1 MMKLRAARETK
12 KLKNK
17 LKNSEPK
24 TKKGPK
30 KKEAT
35 NPFRDTFFFK
45 EIHPS
50 GICQIDE
57 LTYSI
62 TVELAD
68 INYQLSSE
76 DNQIEIFSQYCDFL
90 NSLSSKTK
98 LQLTVYKKKRPLAD
112 LQKVLYYQEKGDFLD
127 MYREEMNGVIS
138 KKLDEEKNGY
148 RKSILFTFVQKH
160 TKLAHAEK
168 ELEMVVDRFSM
179 FAGRLGSKIKKIE
192 QQELLTIVSELLATE
207 SQLETKEVDD
217 VLPGTIELKQNK
229 NYMKIDDHYAKTIY
243 LQEYPSELADTFI
256 YELMEIPKEI
266 IVTLHIDPLDQDEA
280 FDLVKT
286 KLAFMEQQKVDE
298 QKKALQNGYDFEM
311 LSYDLSYSLNE
322 AKGLVDDLQNR
333 GQKLYSM
340 TGTIHF
346 RAETEEKLADVHDE
360 VNSVGRRFGFKMIEL
375 EFMQEHGMNATLPL
389 GINAVPLDRTLST
402 ASTAIFIP
410 FTIADLIQENGK
422 YYGVNAISKNILSL
436 DRKLLKAPNGF
447 VLGTPGSGKSFSVK
461 REIVNV
467 LLRDAEDEV
476 IIIDPEREYSVLGQ
490 NFNGEIIK
498 ISSDSATTINPMD
511 INENY
516 GDDTDPVVLKSEF
529 LISLFDL
536 IIGGAL
542 GLSSTQKTLIDR
554 VCRRTYESMETG
566 EMPTFID
573 FYNILKIQ
581 EEEEARQLVMDLEI
595 YIEGSLSVFSA
606 QTNVDIT
613 KRLVIYDIKDLG
625 KQLKTMGMLIV
636 LDQVWNRI
644 TENRER
650 GVRTWLYID
659 EMQLLFTNEY
669 SENYFFE
676 LWSRARK
683 WGAIPTGITQNV
695 ETLLLSDL
703 ARRMLSNSDFVMML
717 NQAKSDRTQLVRLFD
732 ISEEQ
737 EKYVVNSPEGYGLMV
752 FGDTTL
758 PFYDHF
764 PKDTQ
769 LYKMMST
776 KPGET

>member
-1 MMKLRAARETK
+1 MMKLKGFTSVKKTDKSTMEDTK
-12 KLKNK
+12 KKRK
-17 LKNSEPK
+17 KIKKDPK
-24 TKKGPK
+24 
-30 KKEAT
+30 EMDLL
-35 NPFRDTFFFK
+35 RDTFLFQ
-45 EIHPS
+45 EIYPS
-50 GICQIDE
+50 GICRLDE
-57 LTYSI
+57 TTYSVTI
-62 TVELAD
+62 ELND

-76 DNQIEIFSQYCDFL
+76 DSQIEIFSQYCDFL

-112 LQKVLYYQEKGDFLD
+112 LQSILYYQEKNDFLD
-127 MYREEMNGVIS
+127 SYRAEMNDIIS
-138 KKLDEEKNGY
+138 RKLDEEKNGY
-148 RKSILFTFVQKH
+148 KKTILFTFVQTH
-160 TKLAHAEK
+160 QKLEFAEK
-168 ELEMVVDRFSM
+168 ELDMVTDRFLM
-179 FAGRLGSKIKKIE
+179 FANRLGSQAKRIPKK
-192 QQELLTIVSELLATE
+192 ELLTILSEILV
-207 SQLETKEVDD
+207 TKSMVVQPEIEDILPEV
-217 VLPGTIELKQNK
+217 IELKENK
-229 NYMKIDDHYAKTIY
+229 NYLKVDQHYAKTVY
-243 LQEYPSELADTFI
+243 LQEYPAELSDTFI
-256 YELMEIPKEI
+256 YELLEIPRELVI
-266 IVTLHIDPLDQDEA
+266 TLHIDPLEQDEA

-311 LSYDLSYSLNE
+311 LSYDLSYSLTE
-322 AKGLVDDLQNR
+322 AKGLVDDLQNK

-340 TGTIHF
+340 SSTIHF
-346 RAETEEKLADVHDE
+346 HADTVEKLTEIHDE
-360 VNSVGRRFGFKMIEL
+360 VNSIGRQFGFKIIEL
-375 EFMQEHGMNATLPL
+375 EFMQEAGLNATLPL
-389 GINAVPLDRTLST
+389 GINQIPLDRTMST

-410 FTIADLIQENGK
+410 FTISDLIQENGK

-467 LLRDAEDEV
+467 LLRDADDEV
-476 IIIDPEREYSVLGQ
+476 IIIDPEREYSVIGQ

-554 VCRRTYESMETG
+554 VCRRTYETLG
-566 EMPTFID
+566 RQTPTLID
-573 FYNILKIQ
+573 FYTILKEQ

-606 QTNVDIT
+606 KTNVDIT

-644 TENRER
+644 TTNRER

-737 EKYVVNSPEGYGLMV
+737 EKFVVNSPEGYGLMV

-764 PKDTQ
+764 PKDTK

>member
-1 MMKLRAARETK
+1 MMKLKSKIKNNHKNLK
-12 KLKNK
+12 KTSKNIK
-17 LKNSEPK
+17 KQQKKNPQDVD
-24 TKKGPK
+24 
-30 KKEAT
+30 
-35 NPFRDTFFFK
+35 FLRDTFYFK
-45 EIHPS
+45 TIFPS
-50 GICQIDE
+50 GVCQLDDN
-57 LTYSI
+57 TYSI
-62 TVELAD
+62 TVELED

-76 DNQIEIFSQYCDFL
+76 ENQIEIFSQYCDFL
-90 NSLSSKTK
+90 NSLSSKTQ
-98 LQLTVYKKKRPLAD
+98 LQLTVYKKKRPLSE
-112 LQKVLYYQEKGDFLD
+112 LQSILYYQEKNDFLD
-127 MYREEMNGVIS
+127 PYRVEMNDVIS
-138 KKLDEEKNGY
+138 RKLDEEKNGY
-148 RKSILFTFVQKH
+148 KKRILFTFIQQH
-160 TKLAHAEK
+160 QTEKLAHK
-168 ELEMVVDRFSM
+168 ELEMVVDRFAM
-179 FAGRLGSKIKKIE
+179 FASRLGSGINRLEKKQMLTILSDI
-192 QQELLTIVSELLATE
+192 LLTKSD
-207 SQLETKEVDD
+207 KEEPEIEDI
-217 VLPGTIELKQNK
+217 LPEVIELKQNK
-229 NYMKIDDHYAKTIY
+229 NYLKMDDHYAKTVY

-256 YELMEIPKEI
+256 FELLEIPQELVI
-266 IVTLHIDPLDQDEA
+266 TLHIKPLEQDEA

-311 LSYDLSYSLNE
+311 LSYDLTYSLTE
-322 AKGLVDDLQNR
+322 AKNLVDDLQNK

-340 TGTIHF
+340 TGSIHF
-346 RAETEEKLADVHDE
+346 HAPTVEKLTEVHDE
-360 VNSVGRRFGFKMIEL
+360 VSSIGRQFGFKIIEL
-375 EFMQEHGMNATLPL
+375 EFMQEAGLNATLPL
-389 GINAVPLDRTLST
+389 GNNILPLDRTLTT
-402 ASTAIFIP
+402 ASTAIFVT
-410 FTIADLIQENGK
+410 FTISDLIQENGK
-422 YYGVNAISKNILSL
+422 YYSVNAISKNILSL
-436 DRKLLKAPNGF
+436 DRKLLKASNGF

-476 IIIDPEREYSVLGQ
+476 IIIDPEREYSVIGK

-498 ISSDSATTINPMD
+498 IASDSATTINPMD

-516 GDDTDPVVLKSEF
+516 GDDSDPVVLKSEF

-542 GLSSTQKTLIDR
+542 GLTSTQKTLIDR
-554 VCRRTYESMETG
+554 VCRRTYETVSDR
-566 EMPTFID
+566 MPTFVD
-573 FYNILKIQ
+573 FYHILQEQ
-581 EEEEARQLVMDLEI
+581 EEEEAHQLRTDLEI
-595 YIEGSLSVFSA
+595 YIEGSLSVFSSE
-606 QTNVDIT
+606 TNVDIT
-613 KRLVIYDIKDLG
+613 KRLVVYDIKDLG

-644 TENRER
+644 TTNRER

-717 NQAKSDRTQLVRLFD
+717 NQAKSDRSQLVRLFD

-737 EKYVVNSPEGYGLMV
+737 EKFVVNSPEGYGLMV

-776 KPGET
+776 KPGED

>member
-1 MMKLRAARETK
+1 MMLKKKTEYLKKLSPFKKKKTAKEKKELDPFRETFQF
-12 KLKNK
+12 
-17 LKNSEPK
+17 E
-24 TKKGPK
+24 
-30 KKEAT
+30 
-35 NPFRDTFFFK
+35 
-45 EIHPS
+45 EILPS

-57 LTYSI
+57 STFSI
-62 TVELAD
+62 TVELKD
-68 INYQLSSE
+68 IDYQLSSE
-76 DNQIEIFSQYCDFL
+76 ETQIQVFMQYCDFL

-98 LQLTVYKKKRPLAD
+98 LQITVYKKKRPLSD
-112 LQKVLYYQEKGDFLD
+112 LQAILYYQEQGDELD
-127 MYREEMNGVIS
+127 SYRQEMNGIIS
-138 KKLDEEKNGY
+138 EKLNEERNGY
-148 RKSILFTFVQKH
+148 RKTILFTFVQNH
-160 TKLAHAEK
+160 ATPELAEK
-168 ELEMVVDRFSM
+168 ELLILADRFST
-179 FAGRLGSKIKKIE
+179 FANRVGSKVFPFDKKRMLTTLSEI
-192 QQELLTIVSELLATE
+192 LLTEYSEDSEL
-207 SQLETKEVDD
+207 DD
-217 VLPGTIELKQNK
+217 VLPEVLEFKENK
-229 NYMKIDDHYAKTIY
+229 NYVKTDGNFAKTLY
-243 LQEYPSELADTFI
+243 LQEFPSELSDSFL
-256 YELMEIPKEI
+256 YEMMEIPRELV
-266 IVTLHIDPLDQDEA
+266 VTLHIDPMEQDEA

-311 LSYDLSYSLNE
+311 LSYDLSYSLAE
-322 AKGLVDDLQNR
+322 AKGLVEDLQNK
-333 GQKLYSM
+333 GQKLYAM

-346 RAETEEKLADVHDE
+346 HGDSKEKLAEVHDE
-360 VNSVGRRFGFKMIEL
+360 VNSVGRRFGFKIIDL
-375 EFMQEHGMNATLPL
+375 EFMQEVGLNATLPL
-389 GINAVPLDRTLST
+389 GINIIPLSRTVST
-402 ASTAIFIP
+402 ASTAIFMP
-410 FTIADLIQENGK
+410 FTISELIQDNGK

-436 DRKLLKAPNGF
+436 DRKSLKAPNGF

-467 LLRDAEDEV
+467 LLRDEEDEV
-476 IIIDPEREYSVLGQ
+476 IIIDPEREYSVIGQ
-490 NFNGEIIK
+490 NFSGEIIK
-498 ISSDSATTINPMD
+498 ISSDSSTNINPLD

-516 GDDTDPVVLKSEF
+516 GDDTDPIILKSEF

-542 GLSSTQKTLIDR
+542 GLNSTQKTIIDR
-554 VCRRTYESMETG
+554 VCRRTYEQMDK
-566 EMPTFID
+566 EMPTLID
-573 FYNILKIQ
+573 FYHVLKEQ
-581 EEEEARQLVMDLEI
+581 EEEEARQLVTDLEI
-595 YIEGSLSVFSA
+595 YIEGSLSVFSSK
-606 QTNVDIT
+606 TNVDIS

-644 TENRER
+644 TTNREK

-659 EMQLLFTNEY
+659 EMQLLFANEY

-732 ISEEQ
+732 ISAEQ
-737 EKYVVNSPEGYGLMV
+737 EKFVINSEEGSGLMV

-764 PKDTQ
+764 PKDTT

>member
-1 MMKLRAARETK
+1 MIKLNLQK
-12 KLKNK
+12 IKNK
-17 LKNSEPK
+17 KQKKNPQ
-24 TKKGPK
+24 
-30 KKEAT
+30 
-35 NPFRDTFFFK
+35 NVDFFRDTFFFK
-45 EIHPS
+45 NIFS
-50 GICQIDE
+50 DGICQIDE
-57 LTYSI
+57 SSYSV
-62 TVELAD
+62 TMELDD

-76 DNQIEIFSQYCDFL
+76 DSQIEIFSQYCDFL
-90 NSLSSKTK
+90 NSLSSKTQLK
-98 LQLTVYKKKRPLAD
+98 LTVLKKKRPLSD
-112 LQKVLYYQEKGDFLD
+112 LQAVLYYQEKNDFLD
-127 MYREEMNGVIS
+127 PYRAEMNDVIS
-138 KKLDEEKNGY
+138 RKLDEEKNGY
-148 RKSILFTFVQKH
+148 KKRILFTFIQQHQTVAFAK
-160 TKLAHAEK
+160 K
-168 ELEMVVDRFSM
+168 ELNMLIDRFSM
-179 FAGRLGSKIKKIE
+179 FASRLGSRAKQVDKKEMLTILSE
-192 QQELLTIVSELLATE
+192 ILLTKSEKE
-207 SQLETKEVDD
+207 EPELEDILPD
-217 VLPGTIELKQNK
+217 VIELKQHK
-229 NYMKIDDHYAKTIY
+229 NYLKMDDHYAKTIY
-243 LQEYPSELADTFI
+243 LQEYPAELSDTFL
-256 YELMEIPKEI
+256 YELLEIPRELV
-266 IVTLHIDPLDQDEA
+266 VTLHINPLDQDEA

-311 LSYDLSYSLNE
+311 LSYDLTYSLTE
-322 AKGLVDDLQNR
+322 AKELVDDLQNK
-333 GQKLYSM
+333 GQKLFSM
-340 TGTIHF
+340 TGSIHF
-346 RAETEEKLADVHDE
+346 NADTVEKLAE
-360 VNSVGRRFGFKMIEL
+360 IQGEISSIGRQFGFKIIEL
-375 EFMQEHGMNATLPL
+375 EFLQEEGLNTALPL
-389 GINAVPLDRTLST
+389 GGNSLPLDRTLST

-410 FTIADLIQENGK
+410 FTISDLIQENGK

-476 IIIDPEREYSVLGQ
+476 IIIDPEREYSVIGK

-498 ISSDSATTINPMD
+498 IASDSSTTINPMD

-542 GLSSTQKTLIDR
+542 GLSFTQKTLIDR
-554 VCRRTYESMETG
+554 VCRRTYETIKDR
-566 EMPTFID
+566 MPTFVD
-573 FYNILKIQ
+573 FYHILKEQ
-581 EEEEARQLVMDLEI
+581 EEEEASQLVMDLEI
-595 YIEGSLSVFSA
+595 YIEGSLSVFSSE
-606 QTNVDIT
+606 TNVDIT
-613 KRLVIYDIKDLG
+613 KRLVVYDIKDLG

-644 TENRER
+644 TTNRER

-717 NQAKSDRTQLVRLFD
+717 NQAKSDRSQLVRLFD

-737 EKYVVNSPEGYGLMV
+737 EKFVVNSPEGYGLMV

-776 KPGET
+776 KPGED

>member
-1 MMKLRAARETK
+1 M
-12 KLKNK
+12 
-17 LKNSEPK
+17 
-24 TKKGPK
+24 
-30 KKEAT
+30 
-35 NPFRDTFFFK
+35 
-45 EIHPS
+45 
-50 GICQIDE
+50 
-57 LTYSI
+57 
-62 TVELAD
+62 
-68 INYQLSSE
+68 
-76 DNQIEIFSQYCDFL
+76 
-90 NSLSSKTK
+90 
-98 LQLTVYKKKRPLAD
+98 
-112 LQKVLYYQEKGDFLD
+112 
-127 MYREEMNGVIS
+127 
-138 KKLDEEKNGY
+138 
-148 RKSILFTFVQKH
+148 
-160 TKLAHAEK
+160 
-168 ELEMVVDRFSM
+168 
-179 FAGRLGSKIKKIE
+179 
-192 QQELLTIVSELLATE
+192 
-207 SQLETKEVDD
+207 
-217 VLPGTIELKQNK
+217 
-229 NYMKIDDHYAKTIY
+229 DDHYAKTIY
-243 LQEYPSELADTFI
+243 LQEYPAELSDTFL
-256 YELMEIPKEI
+256 YELLEIPRELV
-266 IVTLHIDPLDQDEA
+266 VTLHINPPDQDEA

-311 LSYDLSYSLNE
+311 LSYDLTYSLTE
-322 AKGLVDDLQNR
+322 AKELVDDLQNK
-333 GQKLYSM
+333 GQKLFSM
-340 TGTIHF
+340 TGSIHF
-346 RAETEEKLADVHDE
+346 NADTVEKLAE
-360 VNSVGRRFGFKMIEL
+360 IQGEISSIGRQFGFKIIEL
-375 EFMQEHGMNATLPL
+375 EFLQEEGLNTALPL
-389 GINAVPLDRTLST
+389 GGNSLPLDRTLST

-410 FTIADLIQENGK
+410 FTISDLIQENGK

-476 IIIDPEREYSVLGQ
+476 IIIDPEREYSVIGK

-498 ISSDSATTINPMD
+498 IASDSSTTINPMD

-554 VCRRTYESMETG
+554 VCRRTYETIKDR
-566 EMPTFID
+566 MPTFVD
-573 FYNILKIQ
+573 FYHILKEQ
-581 EEEEARQLVMDLEI
+581 EEEASQLVMDLEI
-595 YIEGSLSVFSA
+595 YIEGSLSVFSSE
-606 QTNVDIT
+606 TNVDIT
-613 KRLVIYDIKDLG
+613 KRLVVYDIKDLG

-644 TENRER
+644 TTNRER

-717 NQAKSDRTQLVRLFD
+717 NQAKSDRSQLVRLFD

-737 EKYVVNSPEGYGLMV
+737 EKFVVNSPEGYGLMV

-776 KPGET
+776 KPGED

>member
-1 MMKLRAARETK
+1 MKFKAAK
-12 KLKNK
+12 KIKNEESK
-17 LKNSEPK
+17 VNKKQRRQKKNPQDVD
-24 TKKGPK
+24 
-30 KKEAT
+30 
-35 NPFRDTFFFK
+35 FLRDTFSFK
-45 EIHPS
+45 TIFS
-50 GICQIDE
+50 DGICQIDDT
-57 LTYSI
+57 TYSVTI
-62 TVELAD
+62 ELND

-76 DNQIEIFSQYCDFL
+76 DHQIEIFSQYCDFL
-90 NSLSSKTK
+90 NSLSSRTQ
-98 LQLTVYKKKRPLAD
+98 LQLTVFKKKRPLSD
-112 LQKVLYYQEKGDFLD
+112 LQAVLYYQEKNDFLD
-127 MYREEMNGVIS
+127 YYRAEMNDVIS
-138 KKLDEEKNGY
+138 RKLDEEKNGY
-148 RKSILFTFVQKH
+148 KKTILFTFVQQHQTVEFAK
-160 TKLAHAEK
+160 K
-168 ELEMVVDRFSM
+168 ELEMVIDRFTM
-179 FAGRLGSKIKKIE
+179 FASRLGSQARRIEKKEMLSILSE
-192 QQELLTIVSELLATE
+192 ILLTKSEKVE
-207 SQLETKEVDD
+207 PELEDILPD
-217 VLPGTIELKQNK
+217 VIELKQNK
-229 NYMKIDDHYAKTIY
+229 NYLKMDDHYAKTVY
-243 LQEYPSELADTFI
+243 LQEYPAELSDTFL
-256 YELMEIPKEI
+256 YELLEIPREVV
-266 IVTLHIDPLDQDEA
+266 VTLHMKPLDQDEA

-311 LSYDLSYSLNE
+311 LSYDLTYSLTE
-322 AKGLVDDLQNR
+322 AKELVDDLQNK
-333 GQKLYSM
+333 GQKLFSM
-340 TGTIHF
+340 TGSIYFH
-346 RAETEEKLADVHDE
+346 AETVEKLAE
-360 VNSVGRRFGFKMIEL
+360 VQGEISSIGRQFGFKIIEL
-375 EFMQEHGMNATLPL
+375 EFMQEEGLNVTLPL
-389 GINAVPLDRTLST
+389 GINTLPLDRTLST

-410 FTIADLIQENGK
+410 FTISDLIQENGK

-476 IIIDPEREYSVLGQ
+476 IIIDPEREYSVIGK
-490 NFNGEIIK
+490 NFNGEIIR
-498 ISSDSATTINPMD
+498 ISSDSSTTINPMD

-554 VCRRTYESMETG
+554 VCRRTYETVG
-566 EMPTFID
+566 NKMPTFVD
-573 FYNILKIQ
+573 FYQILKEQ
-581 EEEEARQLVMDLEI
+581 EEEEAKQLVMDLEI
-595 YIEGSLSVFSA
+595 YIEGSLSVFSSE
-606 QTNVDIT
+606 TNVDIT

-644 TENRER
+644 TTNRER

-717 NQAKSDRTQLVRLFD
+717 NQAKSDRSQLVRLFD

-737 EKYVVNSPEGYGLMV
+737 EKFVVNSPEGYGLMV

-764 PKDTQ
+764 PKDTK

-776 KPGET
+776 KPGED

>member
-1 MMKLRAARETK
+1 M
-12 KLKNK
+12 
-17 LKNSEPK
+17 
-24 TKKGPK
+24 
-30 KKEAT
+30 
-35 NPFRDTFFFK
+35 
-45 EIHPS
+45 
-50 GICQIDE
+50 
-57 LTYSI
+57 LTILS
-62 TVELAD
+62 D
-68 INYQLSSE
+68 I
-76 DNQIEIFSQYCDFL
+76 
-90 NSLSSKTK
+90 
-98 LQLTVYKKKRPLAD
+98 
-112 LQKVLYYQEKGDFLD
+112 
-127 MYREEMNGVIS
+127 
-138 KKLDEEKNGY
+138 
-148 RKSILFTFVQKH
+148 
-160 TKLAHAEK
+160 
-168 ELEMVVDRFSM
+168 
-179 FAGRLGSKIKKIE
+179 
-192 QQELLTIVSELLATE
+192 LLTKSD
-207 SQLETKEVDD
+207 KEEPEIEDI
-217 VLPGTIELKQNK
+217 LPEVIELKQNK
-229 NYMKIDDHYAKTIY
+229 NYLKMDDHYAKTVY

-256 YELMEIPKEI
+256 FELLEIPQELVI
-266 IVTLHIDPLDQDEA
+266 TLHIKPLEQDEA

-311 LSYDLSYSLNE
+311 LSYDLTYSLTE
-322 AKGLVDDLQNR
+322 AKNLVDDLQNK

-340 TGTIHF
+340 TGSIHF
-346 RAETEEKLADVHDE
+346 HAPTVEKLTEVHDE
-360 VNSVGRRFGFKMIEL
+360 VSSIGRQFGFKIIEL
-375 EFMQEHGMNATLPL
+375 EFMQEAGLNATLPL
-389 GINAVPLDRTLST
+389 GNNILPLDRTLTT
-402 ASTAIFIP
+402 ASTAIFVP
-410 FTIADLIQENGK
+410 FTISDLIQENGK

-476 IIIDPEREYSVLGQ
+476 IIIDPEREYSVIGK

-498 ISSDSATTINPMD
+498 IASDSATTINPMD

-516 GDDTDPVVLKSEF
+516 GDDSDPVVLKSEF

-542 GLSSTQKTLIDR
+542 GLTSTQKTLIDR
-554 VCRRTYESMETG
+554 VCRRTYETVSDR
-566 EMPTFID
+566 MPTFVD
-573 FYNILKIQ
+573 FYHILQEQ
-581 EEEEARQLVMDLEI
+581 EEEEAHQLRTDLEI
-595 YIEGSLSVFSA
+595 YIEGSLSVFSSE
-606 QTNVDIT
+606 TNVDIT
-613 KRLVIYDIKDLG
+613 KRLVVYDIKDLG

-644 TENRER
+644 TTNRER

-717 NQAKSDRTQLVRLFD
+717 NQAKSDRSQLVRLFD

-737 EKYVVNSPEGYGLMV
+737 EKFVVNSPEGYGLMV

-776 KPGET
+776 KPGED

>member
-1 MMKLRAARETK
+1 MDF
-12 KLKNK
+12 
-17 LKNSEPK
+17 
-24 TKKGPK
+24 
-30 KKEAT
+30 
-35 NPFRDTFFFK
+35 FRDTFFFK
-45 EIHPS
+45 NIFS
-50 GICQIDE
+50 DGICQIDE
-57 LTYSI
+57 SSYSV
-62 TVELAD
+62 TMELDD

-76 DNQIEIFSQYCDFL
+76 DSQIEIFSQYCDFL
-90 NSLSSKTK
+90 NSLSSKTQLK
-98 LQLTVYKKKRPLAD
+98 LTVLKKKRPLSD
-112 LQKVLYYQEKGDFLD
+112 LQAVLYYQEKNDFLD
-127 MYREEMNGVIS
+127 PYRAEMNDVIS
-138 KKLDEEKNGY
+138 RKLDEEKNGY
-148 RKSILFTFVQKH
+148 KKRILFTFIQQHQTVAFAK
-160 TKLAHAEK
+160 K
-168 ELEMVVDRFSM
+168 ELNMLIDRFSM
-179 FAGRLGSKIKKIE
+179 FASRLGSRAKQVDKKEMLTILSE
-192 QQELLTIVSELLATE
+192 ILLTKSEKE
-207 SQLETKEVDD
+207 EPELEDILPD
-217 VLPGTIELKQNK
+217 VIELKQHK
-229 NYMKIDDHYAKTIY
+229 NYLKMDDHYAKTIY
-243 LQEYPSELADTFI
+243 LQEYPAELSDTFL
-256 YELMEIPKEI
+256 YELLEIPRELV
-266 IVTLHIDPLDQDEA
+266 VTLHINPPDQDEA

-311 LSYDLSYSLNE
+311 LSYDLTYSLTE
-322 AKGLVDDLQNR
+322 AKELVDDLQNK
-333 GQKLYSM
+333 GQKLFSM
-340 TGTIHF
+340 TGSIHF
-346 RAETEEKLADVHDE
+346 NADTVEKLAE
-360 VNSVGRRFGFKMIEL
+360 IQGEISSIGRQFGFKIIEL
-375 EFMQEHGMNATLPL
+375 EFLQEEGLNTALPL
-389 GINAVPLDRTLST
+389 GGNSLPLDRTLST

-410 FTIADLIQENGK
+410 FTISDLIQENGK

-476 IIIDPEREYSVLGQ
+476 IIIDPEREYSVIGK

-498 ISSDSATTINPMD
+498 IASDSSTTINPMD

-554 VCRRTYESMETG
+554 VCRRTYETIKDR
-566 EMPTFID
+566 MPTFVD
-573 FYNILKIQ
+573 FYHILKEQ
-581 EEEEARQLVMDLEI
+581 EEEEASQLVMDLEI
-595 YIEGSLSVFSA
+595 YIEGSLSVFSSE
-606 QTNVDIT
+606 TNVDIT
-613 KRLVIYDIKDLG
+613 KRLVVYDIKDLG

-644 TENRER
+644 TTNRER

-717 NQAKSDRTQLVRLFD
+717 NQAKSDRSQLVRLFD

-737 EKYVVNSPEGYGLMV
+737 EKFVVNSPEGYGLMV

-776 KPGET
+776 KPGED

>member
-1 MMKLRAARETK
+1 
-12 KLKNK
+12 
-17 LKNSEPK
+17 
-24 TKKGPK
+24 
-30 KKEAT
+30 
-35 NPFRDTFFFK
+35 
-45 EIHPS
+45 
-50 GICQIDE
+50 
-57 LTYSI
+57 
-62 TVELAD
+62 
-68 INYQLSSE
+68 
-76 DNQIEIFSQYCDFL
+76 
-90 NSLSSKTK
+90 
-98 LQLTVYKKKRPLAD
+98 
-112 LQKVLYYQEKGDFLD
+112 
-127 MYREEMNGVIS
+127 
-138 KKLDEEKNGY
+138 
-148 RKSILFTFVQKH
+148 
-160 TKLAHAEK
+160 
-168 ELEMVVDRFSM
+168 
-179 FAGRLGSKIKKIE
+179 
-192 QQELLTIVSELLATE
+192 
-207 SQLETKEVDD
+207 
-217 VLPGTIELKQNK
+217 
-229 NYMKIDDHYAKTIY
+229 
-243 LQEYPSELADTFI
+243 
-256 YELMEIPKEI
+256 
-266 IVTLHIDPLDQDEA
+266 
-280 FDLVKT
+280 
-286 KLAFMEQQKVDE
+286 MEQQKVDE

-311 LSYDLSYSLNE
+311 LSYYLTYSLTE
-322 AKGLVDDLQNR
+322 AKDLVDDLQNK
-333 GQKLYSM
+333 GQKLFSM
-340 TGTIHF
+340 TGGIHF
-346 RAETEEKLADVHDE
+346 YAENVEKLAE
-360 VNSVGRRFGFKMIEL
+360 VQGEISSVGRQFGFKIIEL
-375 EFMQEHGMNATLPL
+375 EFMQEAGLNTILSL
-389 GINAVPLDRTLST
+389 GINLLPLDRTLST

-410 FTIADLIQENGK
+410 FTISDLIQENGK

-467 LLRDAEDEV
+467 LLRDADDEV
-476 IIIDPEREYSVLGQ
+476 IIIDPEREYSVIGK

-498 ISSDSATTINPMD
+498 IASDSKTTINPMD

-554 VCRRTYESMETG
+554 VCRRTYETIKDR
-566 EMPTFID
+566 MPTFVD
-573 FYNILKIQ
+573 FYHILKEQ
-581 EEEEARQLVMDLEI
+581 EEEAKQLVMDLEI
-595 YIEGSLSVFSA
+595 YIEGSLSVFSSE
-606 QTNVDIT
+606 TSVDIT
-613 KRLVIYDIKDLG
+613 KRLVVYDIKDLG

-644 TENRER
+644 TTNRER

-717 NQAKSDRTQLVRLFD
+717 NQAKSDRSQLVRLFD

-737 EKYVVNSPEGYGLMV
+737 EKFVVNSPEGYGLMV

-776 KPGET
+776 KPGED

>member
-1 MMKLRAARETK
+1 MIKLNFK
-12 KLKNK
+12 KNNK
-17 LKNSEPK
+17 VNNKK
-24 TKKGPK
+24 TKK
-30 KKEAT
+30 
-35 NPFRDTFFFK
+35 NPQDMDFLRDTFFFK
-45 EIHPS
+45 TIFAD
-50 GICQIDE
+50 GICQIDDT
-57 LTYSI
+57 TYSVTI
-62 TVELAD
+62 ELND

-76 DNQIEIFSQYCDFL
+76 DHQIEIFSQYCDFL
-90 NSLSSKTK
+90 NSLSSRTQLK
-98 LQLTVYKKKRPLAD
+98 LTVLKKKRPLTD
-112 LQKVLYYQEKGDFLD
+112 LQSVLYYQEKADFLD
-127 MYREEMNGVIS
+127 PYRAEMNDVIS
-138 KKLDEEKNGY
+138 RKLDEEKNGFKK
-148 RKSILFTFVQKH
+148 RILFTFIQQH
-160 TKLAHAEK
+160 QTLAFAKK
-168 ELEMVVDRFSM
+168 ELNMVVDRFLM
-179 FAGRLGSKIKKIE
+179 FASRLGSQAKLVEKKEMLTILSE
-192 QQELLTIVSELLATE
+192 ILLTKSEQAE
-207 SQLETKEVDD
+207 PEIED
-217 VLPGTIELKQNK
+217 VLPDVIELKQHK
-229 NYMKIDDHYAKTIY
+229 NYLKIDDHYAKTIY
-243 LQEYPSELADTFI
+243 LQEYPAELSDTFL
-256 YELMEIPKEI
+256 YELLEIPREMV
-266 IVTLHIDPLDQDEA
+266 VTLHINPLDQDEA

-298 QKKALQNGYDFEM
+298 QKKALQSGYDFEM
-311 LSYDLSYSLNE
+311 LSYDLTYSLTE
-322 AKGLVDDLQNR
+322 AKELVDDLQNK
-333 GQKLYSM
+333 GQKLFSM
-340 TGTIHF
+340 TSSIHF
-346 RAETEEKLADVHDE
+346 YAETVEKLGEAQGE
-360 VNSVGRRFGFKMIEL
+360 ISAIGRQFGFKVIEL
-375 EFMQEHGMNATLPL
+375 EFMQEAGLNTILPL
-389 GINAVPLDRTLST
+389 GKNALPLDRTLST

-410 FTIADLIQENGK
+410 FTISDLIQENGK

-467 LLRDAEDEV
+467 LLRDADDEV
-476 IIIDPEREYSVLGQ
+476 IIIDPEREYSVIGK

-498 ISSDSATTINPMD
+498 IASDSSTTINPMD

-554 VCRRTYESMETG
+554 VCRRTYETIKDR
-566 EMPTFID
+566 MPTLVD
-573 FYNILKIQ
+573 FYHILKEQ
-581 EEEEARQLVMDLEI
+581 EEEEASQLVMDLEI
-595 YIEGSLSVFSA
+595 YIEGSLSVFSSE
-606 QTNVDIT
+606 TNVDIT
-613 KRLVIYDIKDLG
+613 KRLVVYDIKDLG

-644 TENRER
+644 TTNRER

-717 NQAKSDRTQLVRLFD
+717 NQAKSDRSQLVRLFD

-737 EKYVVNSPEGYGLMV
+737 EKFVVNSPEGYGLMV

-776 KPGET
+776 KPGED

>member
-1 MMKLRAARETK
+1 M
-12 KLKNK
+12 
-17 LKNSEPK
+17 S
-24 TKKGPK
+24 
-30 KKEAT
+30 
-35 NPFRDTFFFK
+35 
-45 EIHPS
+45 
-50 GICQIDE
+50 
-57 LTYSI
+57 
-62 TVELAD
+62 D
-68 INYQLSSE
+68 I
-76 DNQIEIFSQYCDFL
+76 
-90 NSLSSKTK
+90 
-98 LQLTVYKKKRPLAD
+98 
-112 LQKVLYYQEKGDFLD
+112 
-127 MYREEMNGVIS
+127 
-138 KKLDEEKNGY
+138 
-148 RKSILFTFVQKH
+148 
-160 TKLAHAEK
+160 
-168 ELEMVVDRFSM
+168 
-179 FAGRLGSKIKKIE
+179 
-192 QQELLTIVSELLATE
+192 LLTKSD
-207 SQLETKEVDD
+207 KEEPEIEDI
-217 VLPGTIELKQNK
+217 LPEVIELKQNK
-229 NYMKIDDHYAKTIY
+229 NYLKMDDHYAKTVY

-256 YELMEIPKEI
+256 FELLEIPQELVI
-266 IVTLHIDPLDQDEA
+266 TLHIKPLEQDEA

-298 QKKALQNGYDFEM
+298 QKKALQNGYDYEM
-311 LSYDLSYSLNE
+311 LSYDLTYSLTE
-322 AKGLVDDLQNR
+322 AKNLVDDLQNK

-340 TGTIHF
+340 TGSIHF
-346 RAETEEKLADVHDE
+346 HAPTVEKLTEVHDE
-360 VNSVGRRFGFKMIEL
+360 VSSIGRQFGFKIIEL
-375 EFMQEHGMNATLPL
+375 EFMQEAGLNATLPL
-389 GINAVPLDRTLST
+389 GNNILPLDRTLTT
-402 ASTAIFIP
+402 ASTAIFVP
-410 FTIADLIQENGK
+410 FTISDLIQENGK

-476 IIIDPEREYSVLGQ
+476 IIIDPEREYSVIGK

-498 ISSDSATTINPMD
+498 IASDSATTINPMD

-516 GDDTDPVVLKSEF
+516 GDDSDPVVLKSEF

-542 GLSSTQKTLIDR
+542 GLTSTQKTLIDR
-554 VCRRTYESMETG
+554 VCRRTYETVSDR
-566 EMPTFID
+566 MPTFVD
-573 FYNILKIQ
+573 FYHILQEQ
-581 EEEEARQLVMDLEI
+581 EEEVAHQLRTDLEI
-595 YIEGSLSVFSA
+595 YIEGSLSVFSSE
-606 QTNVDIT
+606 TNVDIT
-613 KRLVIYDIKDLG
+613 KRLVVYDIKDLG

-644 TENRER
+644 TTNRER

-717 NQAKSDRTQLVRLFD
+717 NQAKSDRSQLVRLFD

-737 EKYVVNSPEGYGLMV
+737 EKFVVNSPEGYGLMV

-776 KPGET
+776 KPGED

>member
-1 MMKLRAARETK
+1 MKLRAARETK

-35 NPFRDTFFFK
+35 DPFRDTFFFK

>member
-1 MMKLRAARETK
+1 MIKLNPK
-12 KLKNK
+12 
-17 LKNSEPK
+17 K
-24 TKKGPK
+24 TKSK
-30 KKEAT
+30 KQKK
-35 NPFRDTFFFK
+35 NPQNVDFFRDTFFFK
-45 EIHPS
+45 NIFS
-50 GICQIDE
+50 DGICQIDE
-57 LTYSI
+57 SSYSV
-62 TVELAD
+62 TMELDD

-76 DNQIEIFSQYCDFL
+76 DSQIEIFSQYCDFL
-90 NSLSSKTK
+90 NSLSSRTQLK
-98 LQLTVYKKKRPLAD
+98 LTVLKKKRPLSD
-112 LQKVLYYQEKGDFLD
+112 LQAVLYYQEKNDFLD
-127 MYREEMNGVIS
+127 PYRAEMNDVIS
-138 KKLDEEKNGY
+138 RKLDEEKNGY
-148 RKSILFTFVQKH
+148 KKRILFTFIQQHQTVAFAK
-160 TKLAHAEK
+160 K
-168 ELEMVVDRFSM
+168 ELNMLIDRFSM
-179 FAGRLGSKIKKIE
+179 FASRLGSRAKQVDKKEMLTILSE
-192 QQELLTIVSELLATE
+192 ILLTKSEKE
-207 SQLETKEVDD
+207 EPELED
-217 VLPGTIELKQNK
+217 VLPDVIELKQHK
-229 NYMKIDDHYAKTIY
+229 NYLKMDDHYAKTVY
-243 LQEYPSELADTFI
+243 LQEYPAELSDTFL
-256 YELMEIPKEI
+256 YELLEIPRELV
-266 IVTLHIDPLDQDEA
+266 VTLHINPLDQDEA

-311 LSYDLSYSLNE
+311 LSYDLTYSLTE
-322 AKGLVDDLQNR
+322 AKELVDDLQNK
-333 GQKLYSM
+333 GQKLFSM
-340 TGTIHF
+340 TGSIHF
-346 RAETEEKLADVHDE
+346 NADTVEKLAE
-360 VNSVGRRFGFKMIEL
+360 IQGEISSIGRQFGFKIIEL
-375 EFMQEHGMNATLPL
+375 EFMQEEGLNTVLPL
-389 GINAVPLDRTLST
+389 GGNSLPLDRTLST

-410 FTIADLIQENGK
+410 FTISDLIQENGK

-476 IIIDPEREYSVLGQ
+476 IIIDPEREYSVIGK

-498 ISSDSATTINPMD
+498 IASDSSTTINPMD

-554 VCRRTYESMETG
+554 VCRRTYEMIKDR
-566 EMPTFID
+566 MPTFVD
-573 FYNILKIQ
+573 FYHILKEQ
-581 EEEEARQLVMDLEI
+581 EEEEAGQLVMDLEI
-595 YIEGSLSVFSA
+595 YIEGSLSVFSSE
-606 QTNVDIT
+606 TNVDIT
-613 KRLVIYDIKDLG
+613 KRLVVYDIKDLG

-644 TENRER
+644 TTNRER

-717 NQAKSDRTQLVRLFD
+717 NQAKSDRSQLVRLFD

-737 EKYVVNSPEGYGLMV
+737 EKFVVNSPEGYGLMV

-776 KPGET
+776 KPGED

>member
-1 MMKLRAARETK
+1 MIKLNPQK
-12 KLKNK
+12 IKNK
-17 LKNSEPK
+17 KQKKNPQ
-24 TKKGPK
+24 
-30 KKEAT
+30 
-35 NPFRDTFFFK
+35 NVDFFRDTFFFK
-45 EIHPS
+45 NIFS
-50 GICQIDE
+50 DGICQIDE
-57 LTYSI
+57 SSYSV
-62 TVELAD
+62 TMELDD

-76 DNQIEIFSQYCDFL
+76 DSQIEIFSQYCDFL
-90 NSLSSKTK
+90 NSLSSKTQLK
-98 LQLTVYKKKRPLAD
+98 LTVLKKKRPLSD
-112 LQKVLYYQEKGDFLD
+112 LQAVLYYQEKNDFLD
-127 MYREEMNGVIS
+127 PYRAEMNDVIS
-138 KKLDEEKNGY
+138 RKLDEEKNGY
-148 RKSILFTFVQKH
+148 KKRILFTFIQQHQTVAFAK
-160 TKLAHAEK
+160 K
-168 ELEMVVDRFSM
+168 ELNMLIDRFSM
-179 FAGRLGSKIKKIE
+179 FASRLGSRTKQVDKKEMLTILSE
-192 QQELLTIVSELLATE
+192 ILLTKSEKE
-207 SQLETKEVDD
+207 EPELED
-217 VLPGTIELKQNK
+217 VLPDVIELKQHK
-229 NYMKIDDHYAKTIY
+229 NYLKMDDHYAKTIY
-243 LQEYPSELADTFI
+243 LQEYPAELSDTFL
-256 YELMEIPKEI
+256 YELLEIPRELV
-266 IVTLHIDPLDQDEA
+266 VTLHINPLDQDEA

-311 LSYDLSYSLNE
+311 LSYDLTYSLTE
-322 AKGLVDDLQNR
+322 AKELVDDLQNK
-333 GQKLYSM
+333 GQKLFSM
-340 TGTIHF
+340 TGSIHF
-346 RAETEEKLADVHDE
+346 NADTVEKLAE
-360 VNSVGRRFGFKMIEL
+360 IQGEISSIGRQFGFKIIEL
-375 EFMQEHGMNATLPL
+375 EFLQEEGLNTALPL
-389 GINAVPLDRTLST
+389 GGNSLPLDRTLST

-410 FTIADLIQENGK
+410 FTISDLIQENGK

-476 IIIDPEREYSVLGQ
+476 IIIDPEREYSVIGK

-498 ISSDSATTINPMD
+498 IASDSSTTINPMD

-554 VCRRTYESMETG
+554 VCRRTYETIKDR
-566 EMPTFID
+566 MPTFVD
-573 FYNILKIQ
+573 FYHILKEQ
-581 EEEEARQLVMDLEI
+581 EEEAGQLVMDLEI
-595 YIEGSLSVFSA
+595 YIEGSLSVFSSE
-606 QTNVDIT
+606 TNVDIT
-613 KRLVIYDIKDLG
+613 KRLVVYDIKDLG

-644 TENRER
+644 TTNRER

-717 NQAKSDRTQLVRLFD
+717 NQAKSDRSQLVRLFD

-737 EKYVVNSPEGYGLMV
+737 EKFVVNSPEGYGLMV

-776 KPGET
+776 KPGED

>member
-1 MMKLRAARETK
+1 MQQHPTL
-12 KLKNK
+12 
-17 LKNSEPK
+17 
-24 TKKGPK
+24 
-30 KKEAT
+30 
-35 NPFRDTFFFK
+35 
-45 EIHPS
+45 EIA
-50 GICQIDE
+50 Q
-57 LTYSI
+57 
-62 TVELAD
+62 
-68 INYQLSSE
+68 
-76 DNQIEIFSQYCDFL
+76 
-90 NSLSSKTK
+90 
-98 LQLTVYKKKRPLAD
+98 
-112 LQKVLYYQEKGDFLD
+112 
-127 MYREEMNGVIS
+127 
-138 KKLDEEKNGY
+138 
-148 RKSILFTFVQKH
+148 
-160 TKLAHAEK
+160 K
-168 ELEMVVDRFSM
+168 ELEMVADRFEM
-179 FAGRLGSKIKKIE
+179 FASRLGSQAKKVEKTKLLHMMAEI
-192 QQELLTIVSELLATE
+192 LLTNDKTTKSEVNE
-207 SQLETKEVDD
+207 
-217 VLPGTIELKQNK
+217 VLPEVMEFKENK
-229 NYMKIDDHYAKTIY
+229 NYLKIDDHYAKTLY
-243 LQEYPSELADTFI
+243 LQEYPAELSDTFLF
-256 YELMEIPKEI
+256 EMLEIPREI
-266 IVTLHIDPLDQDEA
+266 VVSIHIEPMDQDEA

-298 QKKALQNGYDFEM
+298 QKKALQSGYDFEM
-311 LSYDLSYSLNE
+311 LSYELSYSLTE

-333 GQKLYSM
+333 GQKLYAI
-340 TGTIHF
+340 TGSIHF
-346 RAETEEKLADVHDE
+346 HSPTTEKLAEVHDE
-360 VNSVGRRFGFKMIEL
+360 INSVCRRFGFKLIEL
-375 EFMQEHGMNATLPL
+375 EFMQENGLNATLPL
-389 GINAVPLDRTLST
+389 GINAIPLDRTLST

-410 FTIADLIQENGK
+410 FTISDLIQENGK

-476 IIIDPEREYSVLGQ
+476 IIIDPEREYSVIGQ

-498 ISSDSATTINPMD
+498 ISSDSPTTINPMD

-554 VCRRTYESMETG
+554 VCRRTYEVLGDRT
-566 EMPTFID
+566 PTFID
-573 FYNILKIQ
+573 FYNILKEQ
-581 EEEEARQLVMDLEI
+581 EEDEAKQLVMDLEI

-606 QTNVDIT
+606 ETNVDIT

-644 TENRER
+644 TTNRER

-703 ARRMLSNSDFVMML
+703 ARRMLSNSDFIMML

>member
-1 MMKLRAARETK
+1 
-12 KLKNK
+12 
-17 LKNSEPK
+17 
-24 TKKGPK
+24 
-30 KKEAT
+30 
-35 NPFRDTFFFK
+35 
-45 EIHPS
+45 
-50 GICQIDE
+50 
-57 LTYSI
+57 
-62 TVELAD
+62 
-68 INYQLSSE
+68 
-76 DNQIEIFSQYCDFL
+76 
-90 NSLSSKTK
+90 
-98 LQLTVYKKKRPLAD
+98 
-112 LQKVLYYQEKGDFLD
+112 
-127 MYREEMNGVIS
+127 
-138 KKLDEEKNGY
+138 
-148 RKSILFTFVQKH
+148 
-160 TKLAHAEK
+160 
-168 ELEMVVDRFSM
+168 MVVDRFAM
-179 FAGRLGSKIKKIE
+179 FASRLGSGINRLEKKQMLTILSDI
-192 QQELLTIVSELLATE
+192 LLTKSD
-207 SQLETKEVDD
+207 KEEPEIEDI
-217 VLPGTIELKQNK
+217 LPEVIELKQNK
-229 NYMKIDDHYAKTIY
+229 NYLKMDDHYAKTVY

-256 YELMEIPKEI
+256 FELLEIPQELVI
-266 IVTLHIDPLDQDEA
+266 TLHIKPLEQDEA

-311 LSYDLSYSLNE
+311 LSYDLTYSLTE
-322 AKGLVDDLQNR
+322 AKNLVDDLQNK

-340 TGTIHF
+340 TGSIHF
-346 RAETEEKLADVHDE
+346 HAPTVEKLTEVHDE
-360 VNSVGRRFGFKMIEL
+360 VSSIGRQFGFKIIEL
-375 EFMQEHGMNATLPL
+375 EFMQEAGLNATLPL
-389 GINAVPLDRTLST
+389 GNNILPLDRTLTT
-402 ASTAIFIP
+402 ASTAIFVP
-410 FTIADLIQENGK
+410 FTISDLIQENGK

-476 IIIDPEREYSVLGQ
+476 IIIDPEREYSVIGK

-498 ISSDSATTINPMD
+498 IASDSATTINPMD

-516 GDDTDPVVLKSEF
+516 GDDSDPVVLKSEF

-542 GLSSTQKTLIDR
+542 GLTSTQKTLIDR
-554 VCRRTYESMETG
+554 VCRRTYETVSDR
-566 EMPTFID
+566 MPTFVD
-573 FYNILKIQ
+573 FYHILQEQ
-581 EEEEARQLVMDLEI
+581 EEEEAHQLRTDLEI
-595 YIEGSLSVFSA
+595 YIEGSLSVFSSE
-606 QTNVDIT
+606 TNVDIT
-613 KRLVIYDIKDLG
+613 KRLVVYDIKDLG

-644 TENRER
+644 TTNRER

-717 NQAKSDRTQLVRLFD
+717 NQAKSDRSQLVRLFD

-737 EKYVVNSPEGYGLMV
+737 EKFVVNSPEGYGLMV

-776 KPGET
+776 KPGED

>member
-1 MMKLRAARETK
+1 MI
-12 KLKNK
+12 KLK
-17 LKNSEPK
+17 
-24 TKKGPK
+24 PK
-30 KKEAT
+30 KIT
-35 NPFRDTFFFK
+35 NKKQKKNPQDVDFLRDTFFFK
-45 EIHPS
+45 DIFAD

-57 LTYSI
+57 TTYSVTI
-62 TVELAD
+62 ELKD

-76 DNQIEIFSQYCDFL
+76 DKQIELFSQYCDFL
-90 NSLSSKTK
+90 NSLSSSTQLK
-98 LQLTVYKKKRPLAD
+98 LTVLKKKRPLSD
-112 LQKVLYYQEKGDFLD
+112 LQSVLYYQEKDDFLD
-127 MYREEMNGVIS
+127 PYRVEMNDVIS
-138 KKLDEEKNGY
+138 RKLDEEKNGY
-148 RKSILFTFVQKH
+148 KKRILFTFIQQHQAVAFAK
-160 TKLAHAEK
+160 K
-168 ELEMVVDRFSM
+168 ELEMVIDRFSM
-179 FAGRLGSKIKKIE
+179 FASRLGSQAKQVDKSEMLTILSEI
-192 QQELLTIVSELLATE
+192 LLTKSERAEPEIEDILP
-207 SQLETKEVDD
+207 D
-217 VLPGTIELKQNK
+217 VIELKQHK
-229 NYMKIDDHYAKTIY
+229 NYLKIDEHYAKTVY
-243 LQEYPSELADTFI
+243 LQEYPAELSDNFL
-256 YELMEIPKEI
+256 YELLEIPRELV
-266 IVTLHIDPLDQDEA
+266 VTLHIKPLDQDEA

-311 LSYDLSYSLNE
+311 LSYDLTYSLTE
-322 AKGLVDDLQNR
+322 AKDLVDDLQNK
-333 GQKLYSM
+333 GQKLFSM
-340 TGTIHF
+340 TGGIHF
-346 RAETEEKLADVHDE
+346 YAENVEKLAE
-360 VNSVGRRFGFKMIEL
+360 VQGEISSVGRQFGFKIIEL
-375 EFMQEHGMNATLPL
+375 EFMQEAGLNTILPL
-389 GINAVPLDRTLST
+389 GINLLPLDRTLST

-410 FTIADLIQENGK
+410 FTISDLIQENGK

-467 LLRDAEDEV
+467 LLRDADDEV
-476 IIIDPEREYSVLGQ
+476 IIIDPEREYSVIGK

-498 ISSDSATTINPMD
+498 IASDSKTTINPMD

-554 VCRRTYESMETG
+554 VCRRTYETIKDR
-566 EMPTFID
+566 MPTFVD
-573 FYNILKIQ
+573 FYHILKEQ
-581 EEEEARQLVMDLEI
+581 EEEEAKQLVMDLEI
-595 YIEGSLSVFSA
+595 YIEGSLSVFSLE
-606 QTNVDIT
+606 TNVDIT
-613 KRLVIYDIKDLG
+613 KRLVVYDIKDLG

-644 TENRER
+644 TTNRER

-717 NQAKSDRTQLVRLFD
+717 NQAKSDRSQLVRLFD

-737 EKYVVNSPEGYGLMV
+737 EKFVVNAPEGYGLMV

-776 KPGET
+776 KPGED

>member
-1 MMKLRAARETK
+1 MIKLNPK
-12 KLKNK
+12 
-17 LKNSEPK
+17 K
-24 TKKGPK
+24 TKSK
-30 KKEAT
+30 KQKK
-35 NPFRDTFFFK
+35 NPQNVDFFRDTFFFK
-45 EIHPS
+45 NIFS
-50 GICQIDE
+50 DGICQIDE
-57 LTYSI
+57 SSYSV
-62 TVELAD
+62 TMELDD

-76 DNQIEIFSQYCDFL
+76 DSQIEIFSQYCDFL
-90 NSLSSKTK
+90 NSLSSRTQLK
-98 LQLTVYKKKRPLAD
+98 LTVLKKKRPLSD
-112 LQKVLYYQEKGDFLD
+112 LQAVLYYQEKNDFLD
-127 MYREEMNGVIS
+127 PYRTEMNDVIS
-138 KKLDEEKNGY
+138 RKLDEEKNGY
-148 RKSILFTFVQKH
+148 KKRILFTFIQQHQTVAFAK
-160 TKLAHAEK
+160 K
-168 ELEMVVDRFSM
+168 ELNMLIDRFSM
-179 FAGRLGSKIKKIE
+179 FASRLGSRAKQVDKKEMLTILSE
-192 QQELLTIVSELLATE
+192 ILLTKSEKE
-207 SQLETKEVDD
+207 EPELED
-217 VLPGTIELKQNK
+217 VLPDVIELKQHK
-229 NYMKIDDHYAKTIY
+229 NYLKMDDHYAKTVY
-243 LQEYPSELADTFI
+243 LQEYPAELSDTFL
-256 YELMEIPKEI
+256 YELLEIPRELV
-266 IVTLHIDPLDQDEA
+266 VTLHINPLDQDEA

-311 LSYDLSYSLNE
+311 LSYDLTYSLTE
-322 AKGLVDDLQNR
+322 AKELVDDLQNK
-333 GQKLYSM
+333 GQKLFSM
-340 TGTIHF
+340 TGSIHF
-346 RAETEEKLADVHDE
+346 NADTVEKLAE
-360 VNSVGRRFGFKMIEL
+360 IQGEISSIGRQFGFKIIEL
-375 EFMQEHGMNATLPL
+375 EFMQEEGLNTVLPL
-389 GINAVPLDRTLST
+389 GGNSLPLDRTLST

-410 FTIADLIQENGK
+410 FTISDLIQENGK

-476 IIIDPEREYSVLGQ
+476 IIIDPEREYSVIGK

-498 ISSDSATTINPMD
+498 IASDSSTTINPMD

-554 VCRRTYESMETG
+554 VCRRTYEMIKDR
-566 EMPTFID
+566 MPTFVD
-573 FYNILKIQ
+573 FYHILKEQ
-581 EEEEARQLVMDLEI
+581 EEEEAGQLVMDLEI
-595 YIEGSLSVFSA
+595 YIEGSLSVFSSE
-606 QTNVDIT
+606 TNVDIT
-613 KRLVIYDIKDLG
+613 KRLVVYDIKDLG

-644 TENRER
+644 TTNRER

-717 NQAKSDRTQLVRLFD
+717 NQAKSDRSQLVRLFD

-737 EKYVVNSPEGYGLMV
+737 EKFVVNSPEGYGLMV

-776 KPGET
+776 KPGED

>member
-1 MMKLRAARETK
+1 M
-12 KLKNK
+12 
-17 LKNSEPK
+17 
-24 TKKGPK
+24 
-30 KKEAT
+30 
-35 NPFRDTFFFK
+35 
-45 EIHPS
+45 
-50 GICQIDE
+50 E
-57 LTYSI
+57 LD
-62 TVELAD
+62 D

-76 DNQIEIFSQYCDFL
+76 DSQIEIFSQYCDFL
-90 NSLSSKTK
+90 NSLSSKTQLK
-98 LQLTVYKKKRPLAD
+98 LTVLKKKRPLSD
-112 LQKVLYYQEKGDFLD
+112 LQAVLYYQEKNDFLD
-127 MYREEMNGVIS
+127 PYRAEMNDVIS
-138 KKLDEEKNGY
+138 RKLDEEKNGY
-148 RKSILFTFVQKH
+148 KKRILFTFIQQHQTVAFAK
-160 TKLAHAEK
+160 K
-168 ELEMVVDRFSM
+168 ELNMLIDRFSM
-179 FAGRLGSKIKKIE
+179 FASRLGSRAKQVDKKEMLTILSE
-192 QQELLTIVSELLATE
+192 ILLTKSEKE
-207 SQLETKEVDD
+207 EPELEDILPD
-217 VLPGTIELKQNK
+217 VIELKQHK
-229 NYMKIDDHYAKTIY
+229 NYLKMDDHYAKTIY
-243 LQEYPSELADTFI
+243 LQEYPAELSDTFL
-256 YELMEIPKEI
+256 YELLEIPRELV
-266 IVTLHIDPLDQDEA
+266 VTLHINPPDQDEA

-311 LSYDLSYSLNE
+311 LSYDLTYSLTE
-322 AKGLVDDLQNR
+322 AKELVDDLQNK
-333 GQKLYSM
+333 GQKLFSM
-340 TGTIHF
+340 TGSIHF
-346 RAETEEKLADVHDE
+346 NADTVEKLAE
-360 VNSVGRRFGFKMIEL
+360 IQGEISSIGRQFGFKIIEL
-375 EFMQEHGMNATLPL
+375 EFLQEEGLNTALPL
-389 GINAVPLDRTLST
+389 GGNSLPLDRTLST

-410 FTIADLIQENGK
+410 FTISDLIQENGK

-476 IIIDPEREYSVLGQ
+476 IIIDPEREYSVIGK

-498 ISSDSATTINPMD
+498 IASDSSTTINPMD

-554 VCRRTYESMETG
+554 VCRRTYETIKDR
-566 EMPTFID
+566 MPTFVD
-573 FYNILKIQ
+573 FYHILKEQ
-581 EEEEARQLVMDLEI
+581 EEEEASQLVMDLEI
-595 YIEGSLSVFSA
+595 YIEGSLSVFSSE
-606 QTNVDIT
+606 TNVDIT
-613 KRLVIYDIKDLG
+613 KRLVVYDIKDLG

-644 TENRER
+644 TTNRER

-717 NQAKSDRTQLVRLFD
+717 NQAKSDRSQLVRLFD

-737 EKYVVNSPEGYGLMV
+737 EKFVVNSPEGYGLMV

-776 KPGET
+776 KPGED

>member
-1 MMKLRAARETK
+1 MDF
-12 KLKNK
+12 
-17 LKNSEPK
+17 
-24 TKKGPK
+24 
-30 KKEAT
+30 
-35 NPFRDTFFFK
+35 FRDTFFFK
-45 EIHPS
+45 NIFS
-50 GICQIDE
+50 DGICQIDE
-57 LTYSI
+57 SSYSV
-62 TVELAD
+62 TMELDD

-76 DNQIEIFSQYCDFL
+76 DSQIEIFSQYCDFL
-90 NSLSSKTK
+90 NSLSSKTQLK
-98 LQLTVYKKKRPLAD
+98 LTVLKKKRPLSD
-112 LQKVLYYQEKGDFLD
+112 LQAVLYYQEKNDFLD
-127 MYREEMNGVIS
+127 PYRAEMNDVIS
-138 KKLDEEKNGY
+138 RKLDEEKNGY
-148 RKSILFTFVQKH
+148 KKRILFTFIQQHQTVAFAK
-160 TKLAHAEK
+160 K
-168 ELEMVVDRFSM
+168 ELNMLIDRFSM
-179 FAGRLGSKIKKIE
+179 FASRLGSRAKQVDKKEMLTILSE
-192 QQELLTIVSELLATE
+192 ILLTKSEKE
-207 SQLETKEVDD
+207 EPELEDILPD
-217 VLPGTIELKQNK
+217 VIELKQHK
-229 NYMKIDDHYAKTIY
+229 NYLKMDDHYAKTIY
-243 LQEYPSELADTFI
+243 LQEYPAELSDTFL
-256 YELMEIPKEI
+256 YELLEIPRELV
-266 IVTLHIDPLDQDEA
+266 VTLHINPPDQDEA

-311 LSYDLSYSLNE
+311 LSYDLTYSLTE
-322 AKGLVDDLQNR
+322 AKELVDDLQNK
-333 GQKLYSM
+333 GQKLFSM
-340 TGTIHF
+340 TGSIHF
-346 RAETEEKLADVHDE
+346 NADTVEKLAE
-360 VNSVGRRFGFKMIEL
+360 IQGEISSIGRQFGFKIIEL
-375 EFMQEHGMNATLPL
+375 EFLQEEGLNTALPL
-389 GINAVPLDRTLST
+389 GGNSLPLDRTLST

-410 FTIADLIQENGK
+410 FTISDLIQENGK

-476 IIIDPEREYSVLGQ
+476 IIIDPEREYSVIGK

-498 ISSDSATTINPMD
+498 IASDSSTTINPMD

-554 VCRRTYESMETG
+554 VCRRTYETIKDR
-566 EMPTFID
+566 MPTFVD
-573 FYNILKIQ
+573 FYHILKEQ
-581 EEEEARQLVMDLEI
+581 EEEASQLVMDLEI
-595 YIEGSLSVFSA
+595 YIEGSLSVFSSE
-606 QTNVDIT
+606 TNVDIT
-613 KRLVIYDIKDLG
+613 KRLVVYDIKDLG

-644 TENRER
+644 TTNRER

-717 NQAKSDRTQLVRLFD
+717 NQAKSDRSQLVRLFD

-737 EKYVVNSPEGYGLMV
+737 EKFVVNSPEGYGLMV

-776 KPGET
+776 KPGED

>member
-1 MMKLRAARETK
+1 
-12 KLKNK
+12 
-17 LKNSEPK
+17 
-24 TKKGPK
+24 
-30 KKEAT
+30 
-35 NPFRDTFFFK
+35 
-45 EIHPS
+45 
-50 GICQIDE
+50 
-57 LTYSI
+57 
-62 TVELAD
+62 
-68 INYQLSSE
+68 
-76 DNQIEIFSQYCDFL
+76 
-90 NSLSSKTK
+90 
-98 LQLTVYKKKRPLAD
+98 
-112 LQKVLYYQEKGDFLD
+112 
-127 MYREEMNGVIS
+127 
-138 KKLDEEKNGY
+138 
-148 RKSILFTFVQKH
+148 
-160 TKLAHAEK
+160 
-168 ELEMVVDRFSM
+168 MVVDRFAM
-179 FAGRLGSKIKKIE
+179 FASRLGSRINRLEKKQMLTILSDI
-192 QQELLTIVSELLATE
+192 LLTKSD
-207 SQLETKEVDD
+207 KEEPEIEDI
-217 VLPGTIELKQNK
+217 LPEVIELKQNK
-229 NYMKIDDHYAKTIY
+229 NYLKMDDHYAKTVY

-256 YELMEIPKEI
+256 FELLEIPQELVI
-266 IVTLHIDPLDQDEA
+266 TLHIKPLEQDEA

-311 LSYDLSYSLNE
+311 LSYDLTYSLTE
-322 AKGLVDDLQNR
+322 AKNLVDDLQNK

-340 TGTIHF
+340 TGSIHF
-346 RAETEEKLADVHDE
+346 HAPTVEKLTEVHDE
-360 VNSVGRRFGFKMIEL
+360 VSSIGRQFGFKIIEL
-375 EFMQEHGMNATLPL
+375 EFMQEAGLNATLPL
-389 GINAVPLDRTLST
+389 GNNILPLDRTLTT
-402 ASTAIFIP
+402 ASTAIFVP
-410 FTIADLIQENGK
+410 FTISDLIQENGK

-461 REIVNV
+461 REIVNE

-476 IIIDPEREYSVLGQ
+476 IIIDPEREYSVIGK

-498 ISSDSATTINPMD
+498 IASDSATTINPMD

-516 GDDTDPVVLKSEF
+516 GDDSDPVVLKSEF

-542 GLSSTQKTLIDR
+542 GLTSTQKTLIDR
-554 VCRRTYESMETG
+554 VCRRTYETVSDR
-566 EMPTFID
+566 MPTFVD
-573 FYNILKIQ
+573 FYHILQEQ
-581 EEEEARQLVMDLEI
+581 EEEEAHQLRTDLEI
-595 YIEGSLSVFSA
+595 YIEGSLSVFSSE
-606 QTNVDIT
+606 TNVDIT
-613 KRLVIYDIKDLG
+613 KRLVVYDIKDLG

-644 TENRER
+644 TTNRER

-717 NQAKSDRTQLVRLFD
+717 NQAKSDRSQLVRLFD

-737 EKYVVNSPEGYGLMV
+737 EKFVVNSPEGYGLMV

-776 KPGET
+776 KPGED

>member
-1 MMKLRAARETK
+1 MMKLKQLKLLK
-12 KLKNK
+12 KSKNDEMFHSDSKNK
-17 LKNSEPK
+17 EK
-24 TKKGPK
+24 K
-30 KKEAT
+30 KKEST
-35 NPFRDTFFFK
+35 DEFRETFHFQ

-50 GICQIDE
+50 GVCQIDE
-57 LTYSI
+57 FTYSL
-62 TVELAD
+62 TMELKD

-76 DNQIEIFSQYCDFL
+76 DSQIEVFAQYCDFL

-112 LQKVLYYQEKGDFLD
+112 LQSVLYYKEKNDFLD
-127 MYREEMNGVIS
+127 PYRAEMNDVIS
-138 KKLDEEKNGY
+138 RKLDEEKNGY
-148 RKSILFTFVQKH
+148 KKMILFTFIQKH
-160 TKLAHAEK
+160 PKLEIAEK
-168 ELEMVVDRFSM
+168 ELEMVADRFEL
-179 FAGRLGSKIKKIE
+179 FANRLNTLTKRISKAQMLTILSEI
-192 QQELLTIVSELLATE
+192 LLT
-207 SQLETKEVDD
+207 ETNQQKMTVEE
-217 VLPGTIELKQNK
+217 VLPEIIEVKENK
-229 NYMKIDDHYAKTIY
+229 NYLKVDEHYKKTVYIKD
-243 LQEYPSELADTFI
+243 YPSELADTFI
-256 YELMEIPKEI
+256 FEMLEIPRELTI
-266 IVTLHIDPLDQDEA
+266 SLHIEPLEQDEA

-311 LSYDLSYSLNE
+311 LSYDLTYSLNE
-322 AKGLVDDLQNR
+322 AKSLVDDLQNK
-333 GQKLYSM
+333 GQKLYAL
-340 TGTIHF
+340 TGSIHF
-346 RAETEEKLADVHDE
+346 HAETTSELAEIHDE
-360 VNSVGRRFGFKMIEL
+360 VNSVGRRFGFGIIDL
-375 EFMQEHGMNATLPL
+375 EFMQENGLNATLPL
-389 GINAVPLDRTLST
+389 GINSIPLERTLST

-410 FTIADLIQENGK
+410 FTISDLIQENGK

-476 IIIDPEREYSVLGQ
+476 IIIDPEREYSVIGQ

-498 ISSDSATTINPMD
+498 ISSDSPTTINPMD

-542 GLSSTQKTLIDR
+542 GLTSTQKTLIDR
-554 VCRRTYESMETG
+554 VCRRTYETLNDRT
-566 EMPTFID
+566 PTFID
-573 FYNILKIQ
+573 FYNILKEQ
-581 EEEEARQLVMDLEI
+581 EEEEAKQLVMDLEI

-606 QTNVDIT
+606 ATNVDIT

-644 TENRER
+644 TTNRER

-703 ARRMLSNSDFVMML
+703 ARRMLSNSDFIMML
-717 NQAKSDRTQLVRLFD
+717 NQAKSDRTQLVHLFD

-737 EKYVVNSPEGYGLMV
+737 EKFVVNSPEGYALMV

-764 PKDTQ
+764 PKDTK

-776 KPGET
+776 KPGEA

>member
-1 MMKLRAARETK
+1 MKFKAAK
-12 KLKNK
+12 KIKNEESK
-17 LKNSEPK
+17 VNKKQRRQKKNPQDVD
-24 TKKGPK
+24 
-30 KKEAT
+30 
-35 NPFRDTFFFK
+35 FLRDTFSFK
-45 EIHPS
+45 TIFS
-50 GICQIDE
+50 DGICQIDDT
-57 LTYSI
+57 TYSVTI
-62 TVELAD
+62 ELND

-76 DNQIEIFSQYCDFL
+76 DHQIEIFSQYCDFL
-90 NSLSSKTK
+90 NSLSSRTQ
-98 LQLTVYKKKRPLAD
+98 LQLTVFKKKRPLSD
-112 LQKVLYYQEKGDFLD
+112 LQAVLYYQEKNDFLD
-127 MYREEMNGVIS
+127 YYRAEMNDVIS
-138 KKLDEEKNGY
+138 RKLDEEKNGY
-148 RKSILFTFVQKH
+148 KKTILFTFVQQHQTVEFAK
-160 TKLAHAEK
+160 K
-168 ELEMVVDRFSM
+168 ELEMVIDRFTM
-179 FAGRLGSKIKKIE
+179 FASRLGSQARRIEKKEMLSILSE
-192 QQELLTIVSELLATE
+192 ILLTKSEKVE
-207 SQLETKEVDD
+207 PELEDILPD
-217 VLPGTIELKQNK
+217 VIELKQNK
-229 NYMKIDDHYAKTIY
+229 NYLKMDDHYAKTVY
-243 LQEYPSELADTFI
+243 LQEYPAELSDTFL
-256 YELMEIPKEI
+256 YELLEIPREVV
-266 IVTLHIDPLDQDEA
+266 VTLHMKPLDQDEA

-311 LSYDLSYSLNE
+311 LSYDLTNSLTE
-322 AKGLVDDLQNR
+322 AKELVDDLQNK
-333 GQKLYSM
+333 GQKLFSM
-340 TGTIHF
+340 TGSIYFH
-346 RAETEEKLADVHDE
+346 AETVEKLAE
-360 VNSVGRRFGFKMIEL
+360 VQGEISSIGRQFGFKIIEL
-375 EFMQEHGMNATLPL
+375 EFMQEEGLNVTLPL
-389 GINAVPLDRTLST
+389 GINTLPLDRTLST

-410 FTIADLIQENGK
+410 FTISDLIQENGK

-476 IIIDPEREYSVLGQ
+476 IIIDPEREYSVIGK
-490 NFNGEIIK
+490 NFNGEIIR
-498 ISSDSATTINPMD
+498 ISSDSSTTINPMD

-554 VCRRTYESMETG
+554 VCRRTYETVG
-566 EMPTFID
+566 NKMPTFVD
-573 FYNILKIQ
+573 FYQILKEQ
-581 EEEEARQLVMDLEI
+581 EEEEAKQLVMDLEI
-595 YIEGSLSVFSA
+595 YIEGSLSVFSSE
-606 QTNVDIT
+606 TNVDIT

-644 TENRER
+644 TTNRER

-717 NQAKSDRTQLVRLFD
+717 NQAKSDRSQLVRLFD

-737 EKYVVNSPEGYGLMV
+737 EKFVVNSPEGYGLMV

-764 PKDTQ
+764 PKDTK

-776 KPGET
+776 KPGED